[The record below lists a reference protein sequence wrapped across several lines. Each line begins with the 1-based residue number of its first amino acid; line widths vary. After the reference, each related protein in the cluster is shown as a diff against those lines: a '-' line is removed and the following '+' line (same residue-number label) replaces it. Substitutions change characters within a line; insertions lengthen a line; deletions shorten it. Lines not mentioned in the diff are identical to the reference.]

1 MSSLVTGRYG
11 RLTSWAS
18 PIGAAALSVA
28 CGAGGQLGSAFSTE
42 WQNDGGRSIAALQR
56 ELSAPSA
63 PAGAGVVVGVN
74 SAGVV
79 AITLTGQRWERA
91 GRLDARPVIAGD
103 VVLLS
108 GGGRLTALAA
118 ATGAELWS
126 IETGSRA
133 LRGAGD
139 DGQFTA
145 ASLGALN
152 GGKSRLVVVER
163 SGAVRLSAEPEVE
176 IGAPAVRGGVVF
188 VPWSNQYVSAIDAQT
203 GAERGRLLARRQLS
217 RALTLGGDL
226 YFGEQ
231 ELLRF
236 DEQVG
241 QAASGGG
248 TVAVLPRREF
258 PGKPRWFTPG
268 AEVLSPKANAT
279 DRVRRLAL
287 PKGQSGSGAGFDG
300 DRFVATYFRVAIGAS
315 AKDGAVRWARATSKD
330 VLGGAAVS
338 GGFVLCME
346 DGTVSVID
354 GQTGAES
361 ASLSLGGPLESCEA
375 HGGSYQV
382 ASKPAER
389 TLAEQI
395 AEVVSSRDAQMVPMQ
410 RFLMQELVNLPDDSV
425 TQALIDLAMRPEAA
439 PLLVKDAREALA
451 GRRSGAPAMLAALER
466 EYDFLD
472 DVLLP
477 PPVGPLADALLAMK
491 ETQAAPALARHLNDP
506 ANTADDIMRAA
517 RALEQLATASE
528 LSELQTFFA
537 LYRATAAEAPVVQA
551 TVSVARAI
559 ARIGGTEGQALLRQ
573 AAQDPFTHVEV
584 KEAIDAL
591 LAPPGKPAD

>member
-1 MSSLVTGRYG
+1 MAM
-11 RLTSWAS
+11 LT
-18 PIGAAALSVA
+18 VA
-28 CGAGGQLGSAFSTE
+28 CGAGSQLGSAFSTE

-56 ELSAPSA
+56 ELSAPTA

-74 SAGVV
+74 GAGVV
-79 AITLTGQRWERA
+79 AVTLSGQRWDRP
-91 GRLDARPVIAGD
+91 GRLDSRPVIAGD

-126 IETGSRA
+126 IESGGRA

-139 DGQFTA
+139 DGQLTA

-152 GGKSRLVVVER
+152 GGRSRLVVVER

-176 IGAPAVRGGVVF
+176 IGAPAVLGGVVF
-188 VPWSNQYVSAIDAQT
+188 VPWANQYVSAIDGAT
-203 GAERGRLLARRQLS
+203 GAERGRLLTRRQVS
-217 RALTLGGDL
+217 RALTLGDGL
-226 YFGEQ
+226 YFGES

-248 TVAVLPRREF
+248 SLAVLPRREF
-258 PGKPRWFTPG
+258 PGNPRWFTPG
-268 AEVLSPKANAT
+268 AEVLPPKASAP
-279 DRVRRLAL
+279 DRVRRFAL
-287 PKGQSGSGAGFDG
+287 PKGTGKSGVSFDG
-300 DRFVATYFRVAIGAS
+300 DRFAVTYFRVAMGAS
-315 AKDGAVRWARATSKD
+315 AKDGVVRWARSMPKD

-338 GGFVLCME
+338 GGFVLCSE
-346 DGTVSVID
+346 DGKVSVID

-361 ASLSLGGPLESCEA
+361 ASLALSGPLESCEA

-382 ASKPAER
+382 PSKAAER

-395 AEVVSSRDAQMVPMQ
+395 TEIVASRDAQMVPAQ
-410 RFLMQELVNLPDDSV
+410 RFLMQELVRLPDDSV
-425 TQALIDLAMRPEAA
+425 TQALIELATRPDAP
-439 PLLVKDAREALA
+439 PLLGKDAREALA
-451 GRRSGAPAMLAALER
+451 GRRSGAEAMLAALER
-466 EYDFLD
+466 EYDFLE

-491 ETQAAPALARHLNDP
+491 ETRAAPALARHLNDP
-506 ANTADDIMRAA
+506 ANAADDIMRAA
-517 RALEQLATASE
+517 RALEQLASASE

-537 LYRATAAEAPVVQA
+537 LYRATAVEAPIVQA
-551 TVSVARAI
+551 TISVARAI
-559 ARIGGTEGQALLRQ
+559 ARTGGAEGLALLRQ
-573 AAQDPFTHVEV
+573 AAKDPFTHVEV

-591 LAPPGKPAD
+591 EAPTEKTAGR